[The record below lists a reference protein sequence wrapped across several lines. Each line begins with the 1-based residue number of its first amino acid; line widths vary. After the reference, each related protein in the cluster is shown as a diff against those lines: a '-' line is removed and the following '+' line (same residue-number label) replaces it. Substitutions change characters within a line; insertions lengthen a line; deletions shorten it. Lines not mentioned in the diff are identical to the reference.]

1 MDILQQCQIW
11 HENGEYQKI
20 VDALEA
26 IPEEERTPETD
37 SELARAYNNTAALED
52 EDKELFRKAIALLK
66 PHEEY
71 FEGDHYWNF
80 RMGYAYFYLDRE
92 EIALGYF
99 KKALGILPDDEDT
112 KELIDYCN
120 KSLMAPLFEKNFC
133 QRTKEAWEVFAEH
146 EEELRRFMD
155 EDKKHERGDELTRM
169 CDDILSIAFDDVSFE
184 MGFNGE
190 KHELILTPEGDKV
203 KLFQLVYFRCHAPE
217 AILEH
222 WSILVGRP
230 AISDFGLRFGD
241 WDISAEDVQVWI
253 EQEEDG
259 DIGLSAY
266 CEKLSNAS
274 REEEGKVYWALA
286 TLTDQVIGEIANMK
300 YIEDL
305 EVIDTPMTE
314 PSFLLSEL
322 PQRLKEMGK
331 ELPVNVEDFLENSYT
346 GYRFKPDEDPDADWR
361 MDIMAGSTNCVPIIS
376 DYLSGDC
383 YYMDRLHADGAVA
396 GFICYPLDGFTGEN
410 RSQQIFD
417 FREKVED
424 MIIDECG
431 DAAVFIG
438 GATGIYSSYVDFIA
452 WDLKAVLDTAK
463 RFFENTDIPCAA
475 FHVFRRDCGMVL
487 LKKETELPDDLDCIP
502 FKPENA
508 DAFYKQIEQWND
520 EDEYTLCVKALET
533 ISPDLWDYRAA
544 YAMARALENY
554 AIIGDH
560 NEGTP
565 RFKGDNALNRAI
577 EVLEQVGEEGRDKA
591 EWNMRMAYAYQYL
604 YGQEE
609 KAIPYAQRWAE
620 LDPDDENAL
629 AVVNEC
635 KKEIADRSK
644 EKSEDEEGN
653 SDRKGAFTGFVLL
666 SKAKWDKQQFIR
678 DMKEKWDITVEE
690 DDDSEDK
697 RDDTV
702 VFEVG
707 DMLAAVSLMNYPIPN
722 GEAEINA
729 ENNYMWQGAVEAAK
743 QHCAHI
749 MVAVMRKGQNL
760 LERGKLY
767 TKIVAAC
774 CRQKYATG
782 VYTSGVVFEPQYYE
796 GFAEMM
802 KEDELPIFNWIW
814 FGLYRND
821 GGMCAYTYGMDVF
834 GKEEMEVL
842 NADAEPEELRDF
854 LSSLVS
860 YVLEYDEEL
869 LDGETIGFS
878 DEDKHAITRSK
889 GVSLPEEQMTLKIS
903 YDTLGD
909 S

>member
-37 SELARAYNNTAALED
+37 SELARAYNNLAEGD
-52 EDKELFRKAIALLK
+52 DKELLKKAIALLK
-66 PHEEY
+66 AHEEY
-71 FEGDHYWNF
+71 FEGDYYWNF
-80 RMGYAYFYLDRE
+80 RMGYAYYYLDQE
-92 EIALGYF
+92 GVALRYF
-99 KKALGILPDDEDT
+99 KRALEILPGDEDT
-112 KELIDYCN
+112 QTFLDWCEEAI
-120 KSLMAPLFEKNFC
+120 SLPRFSESFR
-133 QRTKEAWEVFAEH
+133 QRTEAAWKAFAEN
-146 EEELRRFMD
+146 EAELRRFMD
-155 EDKKHERGDELTRM
+155 EHKKGYELVAK
-169 CDDILSIAFDDVSFE
+169 CNDILSIAFDDVSFE

-190 KHELILTPEGDKV
+190 KHELILTPQGDNV
-203 KLFQLVYFRCHAPE
+203 KLFELVYFRRHAPE
-217 AILEH
+217 SVLEN
-222 WSILVGRP
+222 WNILVGRRP
-230 AISDFGLRFGD
+230 MENFDLRLDDRNINGD
-241 WDISAEDVQVWI
+241 DVQVWI
-253 EQEEDG
+253 EQEENG
-259 DIGLSAY
+259 DIALSAY
-266 CEKLSNAS
+266 CEKLSEVP
-274 REEEGKVYWALA
+274 EEEEDKVWWMLT
-286 TLTDQVIGEIANMK
+286 TLTDSVLGEIPHMK
-300 YIEDL
+300 YIDSFDVLDAPKE
-305 EVIDTPMTE
+305 E
-314 PSFLLSEL
+314 PSVLLSEL
-322 PQRLKEMGK
+322 PEKLKGMGM
-331 ELPVNVEDFLENSYT
+331 ELSVDAEAFLESYT
-346 GYRFKPDEDPDADWR
+346 GYSCKPNENPEADWR
-361 MDIMAGSTNCVPIIS
+361 MDVIAGSTNCVPLIN
-376 DYLSGDC
+376 DYLRRDS
-383 YYMDRLHADGAVA
+383 YNMDMLHADGAAA
-396 GFICYPLDGFTGEN
+396 GFFCYPLDGFTEDD
-410 RSQQIFD
+410 IFD
-417 FREKVED
+417 FRDSLEEALSE
-424 MIIDECG
+424 ECG
-431 DAAVFIG
+431 DAVTLIG
-438 GATGIYSSYVDFIA
+438 GATGIYNGYVDFIA
-452 WDLKAVLDTAK
+452 WDLSAVLGAAE
-463 RFFENTDIPCAA
+463 RFFDDTDLPWAY
-475 FHVFRRDCGMVL
+475 FHVFRRDAATIQ
-487 LKKETELPDDLDCIP
+487 LKKESAELPEDLDCIP
-502 FKPENA
+502 YKPENA
-508 DAFYKQIEQWND
+508 DAFYQQIEQWND
-520 EDEYTLCVKALET
+520 EDEYTLSIKAIET

-565 RFKGDNALNRAI
+565 SYKGDKALNRAI
-577 EVLEQVGEEGRDKA
+577 EVLEEVREEGKDKA